1 MKNMIKPF
9 VVLVVICLIAG
20 SLLALTNYITEPIIS
35 ENAEKAAAET
45 RLAVLPDAKEFSKI
59 ESLDADEINS
69 IHKGVDGDGNTVG
82 YVVSVTRKGY
92 KSVSVTVGLD
102 AEGKIVGMSVDAS
115 KETSGIGSKVA
126 LDEYVSKFIGL
137 HDNADDVDIIAQA
150 TYSSSAVKA
159 CVNAALEAFS
169 EIGGNEG

>member
-9 VVLVVICLIAG
+9 VVLVVICLISG
-20 SLLALTNYITEPIIS
+20 SLLALTNYITEPIIA
-35 ENAEKAAAET
+35 ENAAKAAAET
-45 RLAVLPDAKEFSKI
+45 RRGVLPDAKEFS
-59 ESLDADEINS
+59 ELEASGEVDVDS
-69 IHKGVDGDGNTVG
+69 IHKGVDGYGNTVG

-92 KSVSVTVGLD
+92 KSVSVTVGVD
-102 AEGKIVGMSVDAS
+102 ADGKIVGMSVDAS

-126 LDEYVSKFIGL
+126 LDDYVSKFIGL

-169 EIGGNEG
+169 AIGGDE